1 MSKYIMVDA
10 ISQFRM
16 RYVIEVPDNHNDG
29 EHPCTAEQW
38 AMDTVTMQE
47 AKEFSQEWLGETIV
61 SAHEITNE
69 KIITQ
74 CDVDNEYCKSWD
86 REKKMEVFV
95 TEVGYENKDK

>member
-29 EHPCTAEQW
+29 EYSCTAESW

-47 AKEFSQEWLGETIV
+47 AKEFSQE
-61 SAHEITNE
+61 
-69 KIITQ
+69 
-74 CDVDNEYCKSWD
+74 
-86 REKKMEVFV
+86 
-95 TEVGYENKDK
+95 

>member
-1 MSKYIMVDA
+1 MSKYILVDA

-16 RYVIEVPDNHNDG
+16 RYVIEVPDTHNDG
-29 EHPCTAEQW
+29 EFPCTAEQW

-61 SAHEITNE
+61 SAHEITSE

-74 CDVDNEYCKSWD
+74 CDEDNDYCKTWT
-86 REKKMEVFV
+86 REQKMDTFV
-95 TEVGYENKDK
+95 TEIGYENKDK

>member
-1 MSKYIMVDA
+1 MSKYILVDA

-29 EHPCTAEQW
+29 EYPCTAESW

-69 KIITQ
+69 KIITL

-95 TEVGYENKDK
+95 TEVGYKNEDK